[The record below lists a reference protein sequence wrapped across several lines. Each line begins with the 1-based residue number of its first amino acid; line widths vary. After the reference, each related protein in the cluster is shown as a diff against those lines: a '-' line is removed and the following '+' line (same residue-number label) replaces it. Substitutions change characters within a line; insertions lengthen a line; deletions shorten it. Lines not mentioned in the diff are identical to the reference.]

1 MLDYAAGDAIE
12 TEGDLNEP
20 MVANE
25 GGGLKTSRLAKF
37 AETEGDVSE
46 LLDDQELATL
56 GAEVCEGYETDL
68 ASINDW
74 RNNVRM
80 ALEAATQS
88 KPEDKN
94 YPWNKASNVNY
105 PIITVAAQQFAGRA
119 YPAIVKGDEVI
130 GVKVIGEKPE
140 QPAMPPQGQE
150 VPPEAQAQIAQ
161 AMQAYQQRV
170 QQYEAKESRA
180 KRVKTYLNYRL
191 FYGMRDFE
199 ADIDALLNQLPIVGM
214 AFMKVYRDPSCGVVS
229 EFVSALHLTVHMDTT
244 DLERCPRVTQDF
256 ELYPYEI
263 EQRMRGGVYRTC
275 DLTQDEQDQQAPRT
289 ILEQHRLH
297 DLDGDGLE
305 EPYVVT
311 VDKESQQVLRIE
323 AAYGPEDV
331 HVYDLGS
338 DNERV
343 KGIVRWM
350 PYVAFPF
357 MPDPKGRFYGLG
369 FGQLLGPLNEVINTI
384 INQLLDAGHAANA
397 GGGFIAAGV
406 RFQGN
411 GQTNVVRFQ
420 PGEYKLVNSPGND
433 LRGAIVEK
441 TLPNP
446 SPVLFQM
453 LDLILGAAK
462 DIAAIKDVLTGDAP
476 STAPVG
482 TTLALIEQGLQSFT
496 AIYKR
501 VYRSLKDVYR
511 RIYQCEGRWGGE
523 ESAASYAEILDDPQA
538 NFAKDFQAPGHD
550 IMPVSDPTVVTKA
563 QQLAKAQFAMQFM
576 GQPFADSQAIM
587 LRALEAADIDNP
599 DQLVA
604 KPGPPPPMMMAEVD
618 KVKSETALNLAKADQ
633 AKGTALK
640 NVADA
645 GKTAGET
652 PGAPD
657 GQQAEP
663 LQPGRPADMAGR
675 PDDPMGAP
683 GPAIAGGG
691 LPGPM
696 DQPDLGAG
704 PALPAGPV

>member
-1 MLDYAAGDAIE
+1 MPDDFDPQPMEASFGDDGAEQPI
-12 TEGDLNEP
+12 T
-20 MVANE
+20 ANVNPD
-25 GGGLKTSRLAKF
+25 RLRQF
-37 AETEGDVSE
+37 AESDGDISE
-46 LLDDQELATL
+46 LLDATELAQL
-56 GAEVCEGYETDL
+56 GQDVCEGYDNDL
-68 ASINDW
+68 ASINEW
-74 RNNVRM
+74 RQSVKK
-80 ALEAATQS
+80 ALEAATQTQ
-88 KPEDKN
+88 PESKN
-94 YPWNKASNVNY
+94 YPWNQASNVQY

-119 YPAIVKGDEVI
+119 YPAIIKGDEAV
-130 GVKVIGEKPE
+130 GVKVIGDKPE
-140 QPAMPPQGQE
+140 APQIPPDLPQ
-150 VPPEAQAQIAQ
+150 EAQPQVQQ
-161 AMQAYQQRV
+161 AMQAYQARV
-170 QQYEAKESRA
+170 QQYQDKESRA

-214 AFMKVYRDPSCGVVS
+214 AFMKVFRDPTCGVVS

-263 EQRMRGGVYRTC
+263 EQRIRSGVYRDV
-275 DLTQDEQDQQAPRT
+275 DLENDATDLQAPRT
-289 ILEQHRLH
+289 ILEQHRLD

-305 EPYVVT
+305 EPYIVT
-311 VDKESQQVLRIE
+311 VDMESQQVLRIE

-331 HVYDLGS
+331 HVYDLNTE
-338 DNERV
+338 NERV

-350 PYVAFPF
+350 PFVAFPF

-369 FGQLLGPLNEVINTI
+369 FGQLLGPLNAVINTI

-411 GQTNVVRFQ
+411 GQTNVIRFQ
-420 PGEYKLVNSPGND
+420 PGEYKVVSAAGSD

-523 ESAASYAEILDDPQA
+523 ESARNYLEVLDDPQA
-538 NFAKDFQAPGHD
+538 NFAKDFQLPGHD

-576 GQPFADSQAIM
+576 GTPFADGKEIM
-587 LRALEAADIDNP
+587 LRALRAADIDNP

-604 KPGPPPPMMMAEVD
+604 KPGPPPPEAVAAAKKDESAAV
-618 KVKSETALNLAKADQ
+618 LNLARADEAKA
-633 AKGTALK
+633 GALEK
-640 NVADA
+640 IAL
-645 GKTAGET
+645 AGERAGMSIGM
-652 PGAPD
+652 PNEQGMPV
-657 GQQAEP
+657 
-663 LQPGRPADMAGR
+663 QPGGSGGLEGGPGVPVGPEGPPNPGGSVPGGVAGE
-675 PDDPMGAP
+675 DMGA
-683 GPAIAGGG
+683 AA
-691 LPGPM
+691 
-696 DQPDLGAG
+696 
-704 PALPAGPV
+704 